1 MGRLYWKFFFA
12 FVLVIVAVGLFVGTT
27 VWYHQRQRETVASDI
42 AIGPRPAILVNAA
55 ATTLRHGGLA
65 ALREML
71 GDWERFGSGRP
82 PVLAVAD
89 DGSELLGRTVPEAAL
104 ARARAMS
111 ASEAREQRRPAV
123 VRTVTTAEGRRW
135 LLFIASPP
143 DAEPPPP
150 ARPRGPPWTL
160 FLAAL
165 LASVVASAL
174 LAWYMAKPIRLLRG
188 GFTAV
193 ALGDLDIRL
202 QARMG
207 GRRDEIADLGRDF
220 DHMVSRLQAVLAAQR
235 QLLHDVSHELRSP
248 LARLQAAVGLARQ
261 SPQRLATSL
270 DRIEREAGR
279 LDELVGEVLAL
290 SRLQTER
297 PGEAL
302 ERADLNELVRAIA
315 DDARFEAQADQRD
328 VTLETGAPLAMPVR
342 RELLQRALENVIR
355 NAVKFTAPGT
365 CVEVRVARDGD
376 QAVID
381 VDDRGPGVADDELQ
395 AIFEPF
401 HRGRHTEGVAGFGL
415 GLAIAQ
421 RAVQAHRGQIVAQA
435 RADGG
440 LRMRI
445 TLPLS

>member
-1 MGRLYWKFFFA
+1 
-12 FVLVIVAVGLFVGTT
+12 
-27 VWYHQRQRETVASDI
+27 
-42 AIGPRPAILVNAA
+42 
-55 ATTLRHGGLA
+55 
-65 ALREML
+65 
-71 GDWERFGSGRP
+71 
-82 PVLAVAD
+82 
-89 DGSELLGRTVPEAAL
+89 
-104 ARARAMS
+104 
-111 ASEAREQRRPAV
+111 
-123 VRTVTTAEGRRW
+123 
-135 LLFIASPP
+135 
-143 DAEPPPP
+143 
-150 ARPRGPPWTL
+150 
-160 FLAAL
+160 
-165 LASVVASAL
+165 
-174 LAWYMAKPIRLLRG
+174 MAKPIRLLRG

-248 LARLQAAVGLARQ
+248 LVRLQRRVLGLARQ

-290 SRLQTER
+290 SRLQTQR

-302 ERADLNELVRAIA
+302 ERADLNELVRAVA

-401 HRGRHTEGVAGFGL
+401 HRGRHTKESRASASGWRSRSAPCRPIAARSWPRRARTAACGCGSPSRCREPAQPRRRPDSPDGRAAQPAARTASRRAIHTVRPKITQPPAMVDAL
-415 GLAIAQ
+415 GRSANT
-421 RAVQAHRGQIVAQA
+421 R
-435 RADGG
+435 
-440 LRMRI
+440 
-445 TLPLS
+445 

>member
-12 FVLVIVAVGLFVGTT
+12 FVLVIVVVGLVVGTT
-27 VWYHQRQRETVASDI
+27 VWYHQRQRETIANDI

-55 ATTLRHGGLA
+55 ATTLRHGGLT

-174 LAWYMAKPIRLLRG
+174 LAWYMAKPIRLLRS

-193 ALGDLDIRL
+193 AQGDLDTRL

-235 QLLHDVSHELRSP
+235 Q
-248 LARLQAAVGLARQ
+248 AA
-261 SPQRLATSL
+261 SL

-315 DDARFEAQADQRD
+315 DDARFEAQAGQRD

>member
-12 FVLVIVAVGLFVGTT
+12 FVLVIVAVGLVVGTT
-27 VWYHQRQRETVASDI
+27 VWYHQRQRETIANDI

-55 ATTLRHGGLA
+55 ATTLRHGGLT

-89 DGSELLGRTVPEAAL
+89 DGRELLGRPVPEAAL

-123 VRTVTTAEGRRW
+123 VRSVATAEGRW

-143 DAEPPPP
+143 DAPPPPP

-160 FLAAL
+160 FVAAL

-174 LAWYMAKPIRLLRG
+174 LAWYMAKPIRLLRS

-193 ALGDLDIRL
+193 AQGDLDTRL

-261 SPQRLATSL
+261 SPQRQAASL

-376 QAVID
+376 QAVIE
-381 VDDRGPGVADDELQ
+381 VDDRGPGVASDELQ

-401 HRGRHTEGVAGFGL
+401 HRGRHTEGVPGFGL

-421 RAVQAHRGQIVAQA
+421 RAVQAHRGQIVALA

>member
-1 MGRLYWKFFFA
+1 MGRLYWKFFCA
-12 FVLVIVAVGLFVGTT
+12 FVLVIVVVGLVVGTAF
-27 VWYHQRQRETVASDI
+27 WYQQRNREAIAADV

-71 GDWERFGSGRP
+71 GDWDRFSTGRP
-82 PVLAVAD
+82 PVLAVNDEGA
-89 DGSELLGRTVPEAAL
+89 ELLGRPVPEAAL
-104 ARARAMS
+104 ARARAMRTAES
-111 ASEAREQRRPAV
+111 REQRRPSV
-123 VRTVTTAEGRRW
+123 IRSITTPDGQRW

-143 DAEPPPP
+143 DSPVPPPP
-150 ARPRGPPWTL
+150 RSRGPPWTML
-160 FLAAL
+160 VAAL
-165 LASVVASAL
+165 LASLVASAL
-174 LAWYMAKPIRLLRG
+174 LAWYMAKPIRLLRA
-188 GFTAV
+188 GFESV
-193 ALGDLDIRL
+193 AQGDLDTRL

-261 SPQRLATSL
+261 SPQRQAASL

-297 PGEAL
+297 PGEPL
-302 ERADLNELVRAIA
+302 ERADLNELVRAIV

-328 VTLETGAPLAMPVR
+328 VTLHTGTPLFMPVR
-342 RELLQRALENVIR
+342 RELLQRAVENVIR

-365 CVEVRVARDGD
+365 CVAVRVAREGD
-376 QAVID
+376 QAVIE
-381 VDDRGPGVADDELQ
+381 VDDRGPGVASDELE

-401 HRGRHTEGVAGFGL
+401 HRGSRTEGVAGFGL

-421 RAVQAHRGQIVAQA
+421 RAVQAHHGRVVAHS
-435 RADGG
+435 RDDGG